1 MKCSLSWAE
10 SDVRQIYLPEK
21 INPQVK
27 PDQNHEEN
35 RIRGEK
41 ILVCHFPDLIKN
53 KSIQHSTKAFLS
65 IRLQKK
71 EEKKSV
77 KPVFLYIHTAI
88 VPTSF

>member
-71 EEKKSV
+71 RRKKKV
-77 KPVFLYIHTAI
+77 
-88 VPTSF
+88 